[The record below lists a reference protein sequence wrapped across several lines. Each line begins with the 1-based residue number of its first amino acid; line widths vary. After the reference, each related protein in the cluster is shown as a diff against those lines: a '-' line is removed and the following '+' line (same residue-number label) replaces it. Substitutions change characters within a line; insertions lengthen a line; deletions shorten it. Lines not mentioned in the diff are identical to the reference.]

1 MLIQLCSKRSFVIA
15 VSHEKWGNAVCI
27 RRCSTR
33 AYEEELITFSR
44 EKLAHFKA

>member
-1 MLIQLCSKRSFVIA
+1 MKNGETPYAFV
-15 VSHEKWGNAVCI
+15 VVQP
-27 RRCSTR
+27 R